1 MKTGVAFIV
10 ALVLAVGATLGVFAY
25 VNGVRHESQGATK
38 QSVAVI
44 VSKVDIQPNT
54 PFDPLIAAGDFTTVS
69 VPTAAVV
76 TGAVT
81 DIGQLR
87 GQTAQL
93 FIVAGEQVT
102 TQRLQNSTAK
112 SGGPLGIT
120 DGYEA
125 LSLSLDV
132 ANAGGGFVHQ
142 NDNVTIYASWDD
154 FQIIPGTLWQIL
166 QGKAAGEKRD
176 LGNVTLT
183 IVPQARVLRV
193 SGSNASA
200 DQNASA
206 IQVTLE
212 VSPQDAQS
220 ILQAQQS
227 GSVWLTLLPP
237 GQKGVTTPPAQISQ
251 ILVRSLSSRPA

>member
-25 VNGVRHESQGATK
+25 VNGVRHESQGSTK
-38 QSVAVI
+38 QAVSVI
-44 VSKVDIQPNT
+44 VSTVDIQPNT
-54 PFDPLIAAGDFTTVS
+54 PLDPLISAGDFTTLS

-81 DIGQLR
+81 DISQLR

-120 DGYEA
+120 EGYEA
-125 LSLSLDV
+125 LSLSLDIP
-132 ANAGGGFVHQ
+132 NAGGGFVHP

-154 FQIIPGTLWQIL
+154 FQIIPGTFRQALE
-166 QGKAAGEKRD
+166 GKTGGDKRD
-176 LGNVTLT
+176 LGNLTLT
-183 IVPQARVLRV
+183 VVPQARVLRV
-193 SGSNASA
+193 SGSDAST
-200 DQNASA
+200 DQTASA

-212 VSPQDAQS
+212 LTPQDAQA
-220 ILQAQQS
+220 ILQAQQT
-227 GSVWLTLLPP
+227 GTVWIVLLPP
-237 GQKGVTTPPAQISQ
+237 GQKGVNTPPAQISQ
-251 ILVRSLSSRPA
+251 ILIRSLSSRPA